1 MEKTIIT
8 CSFFILTVFI
18 FLWGLWFRM
27 SIYLQGSIEGA
38 EEAGKWEKFILLFR
52 RAWKTFWGNPF
63 WHIKVIV
70 IDVIFHKKLLG
81 QSFYRWLAHTLI
93 V

>member
-1 MEKTIIT
+1 
-8 CSFFILTVFI
+8 
-18 FLWGLWFRM
+18 M